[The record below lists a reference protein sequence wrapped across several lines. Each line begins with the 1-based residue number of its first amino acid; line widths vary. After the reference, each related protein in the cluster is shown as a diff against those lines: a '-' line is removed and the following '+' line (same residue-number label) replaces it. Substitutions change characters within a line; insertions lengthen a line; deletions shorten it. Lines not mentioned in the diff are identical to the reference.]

1 MSDYNSLKYLLDD
14 YSKILFPLS
23 TTKILVENNGKE
35 ILEDYIYQKI
45 LNQSEQEHS
54 FLSQVRCYSSK
65 HGLHLRRTV
74 KLDPVAELFIYDLIY
89 RNRVTF
95 RKDFN
100 ANRRSFGYRFQ
111 NGKPISPTQSYA
123 DFKQAIGQARLEYK
137 FSIKF
142 DISSYFNSIYHHDLV
157 AWFSEANR
165 DQNDVEAFGQFLR
178 EINGGRTV
186 DCLPQG
192 LHPCKVVGAEFL
204 KFIDNSI
211 KTQSELLLRFM
222 DDFYL
227 FSDNEKKINSDFI
240 IIQKILGEKGL
251 SLNSAKTLY
260 GNLSNQDLVQTVDDI
275 KVGLLQLRR
284 QIIDVSGFP
293 SEDLEK
299 DEDELLTDDQIEY
312 LLDLLKDPDIDE
324 SNAELVLLLLHD
336 NENEVLEK
344 MDTFL
349 KIFPSLSRN
358 IYNFCR
364 DVSDVDTLSDLLLQF
379 LKNGTNATE
388 DQLFWIAKISEDFL
402 SKTPKYADIL
412 SSLYEHPNATV
423 ISRAKVIEIPE
434 NRFGMGELRREHLRV
449 GKSDWL
455 AWASAVGCR
464 SETPISR
471 NHILS
476 YFSKASP
483 MNKLVADCVKNL
495 P

>member
-1 MSDYNSLKYLLDD
+1 
-14 YSKILFPLS
+14 
-23 TTKILVENNGKE
+23 
-35 ILEDYIYQKI
+35 
-45 LNQSEQEHS
+45 
-54 FLSQVRCYSSK
+54 
-65 HGLHLRRTV
+65 
-74 KLDPVAELFIYDLIY
+74 
-89 RNRVTF
+89 
-95 RKDFN
+95 
-100 ANRRSFGYRFQ
+100 
-111 NGKPISPTQSYA
+111 
-123 DFKQAIGQARLEYK
+123 
-137 FSIKF
+137 
-142 DISSYFNSIYHHDLV
+142 
-157 AWFSEANR
+157 
-165 DQNDVEAFGQFLR
+165 
-178 EINGGRTV
+178 
-186 DCLPQG
+186 
-192 LHPCKVVGAEFL
+192 
-204 KFIDNSI
+204 NSI
-211 KTQSELLLRFM
+211 KIQSELLLRFM

-260 GNLSNQDLVQTVDDI
+260 GNLSNQEVQTIDDI

-293 SEDLEK
+293 SEDLEE

-312 LLDLLKDPDIDE
+312 LLDLLKEPDIDE
-324 SNAELVLLLLHD
+324 SNAELVLVLLHD

-349 KIFPSLSRN
+349 KNFPSLSRN

-388 DQLFWIAKISEDFL
+388 DQLFWIAKISEDLL

-412 SSLYEHPNATV
+412 SSLYDHPNATV

-471 NHILS
+471 NHTLS

-495 P
+495 PERY